1 MKPSKVLA
9 FAILFAAI
17 FSAITAL
24 AESFC
29 TTNGAYVVIPD
40 SASVNITNN
49 ALTVECWFKRNA
61 LVLGYDPWNSLV
73 SKEANSYTFQGW
85 DLRFG
90 RQQVS
95 TCIQMNPQSV
105 VDTSTYL
112 RPGSGEPNTNQWH
125 HYAMQYDGTNY
136 FVWIDGTRNL
146 SSNCTAQIVNTT
158 NPVHIGC
165 QYAGWRLFP
174 GWIAEVRVSNVAR
187 YNTPFTPQTR
197 FVTDSQTLALYHFDE
212 GQGTIVSDSSGNG
225 NTGTI
230 QGSGAWSTDT
240 PIPIIQIGLIK
251 ALKPSFSGLL
261 IGTNYQLQVSAGL
274 NTWTNQGAPFTASG
288 PTMVYPQYWDVD
300 NWGQLFFRLQV
311 AP

>member
-1 MKPSKVLA
+1 MKSTKLLA

-17 FSAITAL
+17 FSAITTL

-40 SASVNITNN
+40 SASFNITNN

-105 VDTSTYL
+105 ADTSTYL
-112 RPGSGEPNTNQWH
+112 PSGSGEPNTNQWH

-136 FVWIDGTRNL
+136 FVWVDG
-146 SSNCTAQIVNTT
+146 
-158 NPVHIGC
+158 
-165 QYAGWRLFP
+165 
-174 GWIAEVRVSNVAR
+174 
-187 YNTPFTPQTR
+187 
-197 FVTDSQTLALYHFDE
+197 
-212 GQGTIVSDSSGNG
+212 
-225 NTGTI
+225 
-230 QGSGAWSTDT
+230 
-240 PIPIIQIGLIK
+240 
-251 ALKPSFSGLL
+251 
-261 IGTNYQLQVSAGL
+261 
-274 NTWTNQGAPFTASG
+274 
-288 PTMVYPQYWDVD
+288 M
-300 NWGQLFFRLQV
+300 
-311 AP
+311 